1 MSYRFIID
9 NRNCINCKTCMQ
21 ACPYDAIYLDPDIGT
36 AQKCNSCAHRVEAGL
51 EPSCVNACP
60 AHAIISGDL
69 DDRQSEMSRLL
80 AAHPVQV
87 SKPSYIEGERL
98 IENGYL

>member
-1 MSYRFIID
+1 MSYGFIID
-9 NRNCINCKTCMQ
+9 NRNCIGCKTCMQ
-21 ACPYDAIYLDPDIGT
+21 
-36 AQKCNSCAHRVEAGL
+36 
-51 EPSCVNACP
+51 ACP

-80 AAHPVQV
+80 AANPVQV
-87 SKPSYIEGERL
+87 SKPSDIEGERL

>member
-1 MSYRFIID
+1 MSYGFIID
-9 NRNCINCKTCMQ
+9 NRNCISCKICMQ
-21 ACPYDAIYLDPDIGT
+21 ACPHDAIYLEPDIGT

-51 EPSCVNACP
+51 EPSCINACS

-80 AAHPVQV
+80 AANPVQV
-87 SKPSYIEGERL
+87 SKPSYIESERL
-98 IENGYL
+98 IETNYL